1 MRKQTDP
8 KVYIL
13 MVLLIIA
20 IIVVFGLL
28 YWGMNKDSYGVGSA
42 VEGIITSFSPFSR

>member
-20 IIVVFGLL
+20 IVVVFGLL

-42 VEGIITSFSPFSR
+42 VEGVMTAYSLFLP